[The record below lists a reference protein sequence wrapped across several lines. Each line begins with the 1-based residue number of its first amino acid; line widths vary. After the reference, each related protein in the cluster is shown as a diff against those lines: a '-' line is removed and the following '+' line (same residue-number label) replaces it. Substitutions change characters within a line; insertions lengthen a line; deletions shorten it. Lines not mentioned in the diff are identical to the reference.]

1 MRQLIRLLEQHNHAY
16 YVMDAPTISDA
27 EYDHLFHALKAL
39 EQQHPQLIQP
49 DSPISKVGGEA
60 LGQFANIAH
69 AVPMLSLGNSFEF
82 ADLQAFDQR
91 IRERLP
97 NQSIEYELELKLDG
111 LAVSLI
117 YQHGQLIQAVTRGDG
132 ETGEDITHNAL
143 TIRNLPKVLAGQA
156 NTESIPELLEVR
168 GEVLMPKKGFEKLNR
183 EAVAKGEKTF
193 ANPRNAAAGSLR
205 QLDPKI
211 AASRPLAFY
220 AYGVARCEPVNTN
233 TTQYEQLQWLTGFGF
248 AIAERQFVVDSIEA
262 AQEKYQQILT
272 ERPQLS
278 VEIDGMVVKVNSI
291 RQQQQLGFLSREPR
305 WATAYKFPAE
315 SAITTVEQ
323 IDWQVGRTGTL
334 TPVARLKPVLVG
346 GVTVSNVTLH
356 NIGEIY
362 RLDVRVGDTVSVHR
376 AGDVIPKV
384 EKVWPEFRPAY
395 RTQKAI
401 YQNYFDVQ
409 KEIKKLPQAK
419 VLVHKRFRASRL
431 FGQLRGV
438 YFFCANN
445 DIEAIASEVS
455 KALECNGLE
464 SQVLKNLFHRY
475 VSGALPSSYYL
486 WFTQQGFFL
495 HTNFPKYTV
504 LKKIK
509 TDNVREVTVSMLHA
523 NFGKVFLP
531 KRCPVCQSP
540 VVMPEGE
547 ALARCSGGLYCPA
560 QRVEA
565 IRHFVSRKAM
575 DVDGLGDR
583 WVEGLQ
589 QIGLLNNVADL
600 YQLQQ
605 HREQLLGLEKM
616 GEKSV
621 QNLLDA
627 IETSKKTTLPRLVY
641 ALGIRGV
648 GETTA
653 RMLADQF
660 QSLDALMAADV
671 EALQKTPDV
680 GLVTAE
686 WIFDFFRAPHNREVI
701 DGLLAAGI
709 TYPAP
714 APRTRQQLTGESWC
728 VTGTLAQFSRDQA
741 TQMLQSLGARVS
753 GSVSSK
759 TKCVLAGEKAGS
771 KLAKAEQLGVQ
782 VMNEAQFVEFLA
794 EHGVDVGLFA

>member
-1 MRQLIRLLEQHNHAY
+1 MTKQADLFAENSRPNIPVEAEIVAQMRQLIRLLEQHNHAY

-27 EYDHLFHALKAL
+27 EYDHLFHSLKNL
-39 EQQHPQLIQP
+39 EQQHPQFIQP
-49 DSPISKVGGEA
+49 DSPTDKVGGAA
-60 LGQFANIAH
+60 LAQFNSVSH

-82 ADLQAFDQR
+82 TDLQAFDQR

-97 NQSIEYELELKLDG
+97 NQNIEYELELKLDG

-132 ETGEDITHNAL
+132 ETGEDITHNVL
-143 TIRNLPKVLAGQA
+143 TIRNLPKRLAGQA
-156 NTESIPELLEVR
+156 NVDTVPALLEVR

-183 EAVAKGEKTF
+183 EAAAKGDKTF

-220 AYGVARCEPVNTN
+220 AYGVARCEPANN
-233 TTQYEQLQWLTGFGF
+233 NPTQSEQLQWLTGFGF
-248 AIAERQFVVDSIEA
+248 AIAERQFVVHSIDEV
-262 AQEKYQQILT
+262 QDKYQQILT

-278 VEIDGMVVKVNSI
+278 VEIDGMVVKVNSM

-362 RLDVRVGDTVSVHR
+362 RLDVRLGDTVSVHR

-384 EKVWPEFRPAY
+384 EKVWPEFRPEA
-395 RTQKAI
+395 
-401 YQNYFDVQ
+401 VQ
-409 KEIKKLPQAK
+409 
-419 VLVHKRFRASRL
+419 
-431 FGQLRGV
+431 G
-438 YFFCANN
+438 N
-445 DIEAIASEVS
+445 DQHV
-455 KALECNGLE
+455 
-464 SQVLKNLFHRY
+464 R
-475 VSGALPSSYYL
+475 LPS
-486 WFTQQGFFL
+486 
-495 HTNFPKYTV
+495 
-504 LKKIK
+504 
-509 TDNVREVTVSMLHA
+509 E
-523 NFGKVFLP
+523 
-531 KRCPVCQSP
+531 CPVCQSP

-565 IRHFVSRKAM
+565 IRHFVSRKAL
-575 DVDGLGDR
+575 DVDGLGER

-589 QIGLLNNVADL
+589 QIGLLNDVSDL
-600 YQLQQ
+600 YHLYQ
-605 HREQLLGLEKM
+605 HREQLLSLEKM

-627 IETSKKTTLPRLVY
+627 LEASKQTTLPRLIF

-648 GETTA
+648 GENTA

-660 QSLDALMAADV
+660 QTLDAIMTADI
-671 EALQKTPDV
+671 ESLQKTPDV

-686 WIFDFFRAPHNREVI
+686 WVFDFFRAPHNGEVI
-701 DGLLAAGI
+701 KRLLAAGI
-709 TYPAP
+709 AYPAP
-714 APRTRQQLTGESWC
+714 APRTRQPLTGESWC

-753 GSVSSK
+753 GTVSSK

-771 KLAKAEQLGVQ
+771 KLAKAAQLGVA
-782 VMNEAQFVEFLA
+782 VMNEVQFVGFLA
-794 EHGVDVGLFA
+794 DYGVDVGLFE